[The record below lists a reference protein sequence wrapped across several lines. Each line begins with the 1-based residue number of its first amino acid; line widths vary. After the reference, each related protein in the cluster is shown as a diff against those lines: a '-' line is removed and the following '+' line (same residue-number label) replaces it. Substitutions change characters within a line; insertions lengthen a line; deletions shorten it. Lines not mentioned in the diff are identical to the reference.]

1 MKKQKIVIVST
12 IIVATLFIWYRDYTK
27 GVEYNALITQ
37 LKEYQM
43 QNSELKALS
52 QIEVDQIELESAKI
66 NTDKLISQELEANEL
81 LIKIKGLKELSIWK
95 TRCLKKKII
104 WEEENCETDLER
116 YASYNLLK

>member
-1 MKKQKIVIVST
+1 
-12 IIVATLFIWYRDYTK
+12 
-27 GVEYNALITQ
+27 
-37 LKEYQM
+37 M

-104 WEEENCETDLER
+104 
-116 YASYNLLK
+116 